1 VGASLLHQ
9 SMHGSAASSAAPA
22 SLVHGTSTCQLHGM
36 PMHDVVLESWGWH
49 RVGFTGDGVVVKSLG
64 QPNPEPDEL
73 PEPPP
78 DDPPELE
85 LLVPPS
91 PPLTIV

>member
-1 VGASLLHQ
+1 MQ
-9 SMHGSAASSAAPA
+9 GSAASSSAPA

-64 QPNPEPDEL
+64 QPKPEPDEL

-78 DDPPELE
+78 ELEPEPPPDEPPELE